1 MAAMD
6 IEKEFKEYLE
16 IFTKDE
22 ELGKIL
28 AKVSFQ
34 ELFNDK
40 FLTENSKYT
49 SMDDLI
55 WRSGFGIMNLLEV
68 EQVNQD
74 KWNEYIAKNTEGQT
88 WHEFGKLAMIDW
100 MKHKL
105 EEAKQAKN
113 CFERHRGEGFG
124 AFLFKEVILW
134 RQFCMRCREF

>member
-1 MAAMD
+1 MAAID
-6 IEKEFKEYLE
+6 IEKEFKHYLE
-16 IFTKDE
+16 IFTHDE

-74 KWNEYIAKNTEGQT
+74 NA
-88 WHEFGKLAMIDW
+88 
-100 MKHKL
+100 
-105 EEAKQAKN
+105 
-113 CFERHRGEGFG
+113 
-124 AFLFKEVILW
+124 
-134 RQFCMRCREF
+134 

>member
-1 MAAMD
+1 MAAID
-6 IEKEFKEYLE
+6 IEKEFKHYLE
-16 IFTKDE
+16 IFTHDE

-49 SMDDLI
+49 S
-55 WRSGFGIMNLLEV
+55 
-68 EQVNQD
+68 VNQD
-74 KWNEYIAKNTEGQT
+74 KWNEYIARNTECKT

-113 CFERHRGEGFG
+113 
-124 AFLFKEVILW
+124 
-134 RQFCMRCREF
+134 

>member
-1 MAAMD
+1 MAAID
-6 IEKEFKEYLE
+6 IEKEFKHYLE
-16 IFTKDE
+16 IFTHDE

-74 KWNEYIAKNTEGQT
+74 KWNEYIA
-88 WHEFGKLAMIDW
+88 
-100 MKHKL
+100 
-105 EEAKQAKN
+105 
-113 CFERHRGEGFG
+113 GFTCSIPG
-124 AFLFKEVILW
+124 DIFVTFILVHLFYLQQIHDS
-134 RQFCMRCREF
+134 

>member
-1 MAAMD
+1 MAAID
-6 IEKEFKEYLE
+6 IEKEFKHYLE
-16 IFTKDE
+16 IFTMTRNWEDF
-22 ELGKIL
+22 GKGIF
-28 AKVSFQ
+28 SG
-34 ELFNDK
+34 LFNDK

-74 KWNEYIAKNTEGQT
+74 KWNEYIARNTECKT

-113 CFERHRGEGFG
+113 
-124 AFLFKEVILW
+124 
-134 RQFCMRCREF
+134 

>member
-1 MAAMD
+1 MAAID
-6 IEKEFKEYLE
+6 IEKEFKHYLE
-16 IFTKDE
+16 IFTHDE

-74 KWNEYIAKNTEGQT
+74 KWNEYIARNTECKT

-105 EEAKQAKN
+105 EEAKQAKTDLSGTEAKASV
-113 CFERHRGEGFG
+113 FFI
-124 AFLFKEVILW
+124 FKEVILW
-134 RQFCMRCREF
+134 QRSYMHCRGF

>member
-1 MAAMD
+1 MAAID
-6 IEKEFKEYLE
+6 IEKEFKHYLE
-16 IFTKDE
+16 IFTHDE

-68 EQVNQD
+68 GTN
-74 KWNEYIAKNTEGQT
+74 
-88 WHEFGKLAMIDW
+88 
-100 MKHKL
+100 
-105 EEAKQAKN
+105 
-113 CFERHRGEGFG
+113 
-124 AFLFKEVILW
+124 ILPGILNVKPGMNSANW
-134 RQFCMRCREF
+134 P

>member
-1 MAAMD
+1 MKQWQQSILKKSLSIIWRSLPMTRNW
-6 IEKEFKEYLE
+6 ERFWQRYL
-16 IFTKDE
+16 FRNCST
-22 ELGKIL
+22 
-28 AKVSFQ
+28 
-34 ELFNDK
+34 
-40 FLTENSKYT
+40 KYT

-74 KWNEYIAKNTEGQT
+74 KWNEYIARNTECKT

-113 CFERHRGEGFG
+113 
-124 AFLFKEVILW
+124 
-134 RQFCMRCREF
+134 